1 MPPFTTHY
9 TQCCHPERIR
19 SVSVTPKKNFTRV
32 LYILPLLCLFYLPSA
47 GAEHTRTWR
56 QASYEDFLKG
66 TPHGVAVRSDGR
78 LASLRQ
84 NSR

>member
-32 LYILPLLCLFYLPSA
+32 LYILPFLCFLCLLTSLPRMPSTPVP
-47 GAEHTRTWR
+47 GAKPPTKISSKALLT
-56 QASYEDFLKG
+56 
-66 TPHGVAVRSDGR
+66 V
-78 LASLRQ
+78 
-84 NSR
+84 